1 MFEYFYHSI
10 LRKTVISFGTLF
22 NNIEIRKVDGDS
34 KTISRMK
41 VPLAYGPTQ
50 KFLARIEQQ
59 DADLNKPVQITLP
72 RLSFEMTGIEYAPRR
87 KTSTTQTFKT
97 VPIGEKTATRKVYMP
112 VPYDV
117 KFELSLMAK
126 TNEDALQLVEQVVPY
141 FQPHFTLTVN
151 LIKEIGEKRD
161 IPVILENISMQDD
174 YEGDYS
180 SRRVIVYT
188 LSFTAQTYLFGPI
201 PTDSS
206 GIIKR
211 STIDYMTNMDVK
223 NPRREM
229 RYSVTPRATTDYN
242 DDAVTTLSENVGVED
257 TTIKVVSAS
266 GISKETYININDEE
280 LYVRSKTGNTL
291 RVKRGQDQTVAAE
304 HVAGQAVNLI
314 TSADDDLIEM
324 GDDFGFN
331 ETTSFFQD
339 FKQYSP
345 SQNDDV

>member
-1 MFEYFYHSI
+1 
-10 LRKTVISFGTLF
+10 
-22 NNIEIRKVDGDS
+22 
-34 KTISRMK
+34 
-41 VPLAYGPTQ
+41 
-50 KFLARIEQQ
+50 
-59 DADLNKPVQITLP
+59 
-72 RLSFEMTGIEYAPRR
+72 
-87 KTSTTQTFKT
+87 
-97 VPIGEKTATRKVYMP
+97 MP

-161 IPVILENISMQDD
+161 IPVILDNISMQDD

-188 LSFTAQTYLFGPI
+188 LAFTAQTYLFGPI

-211 STIDYMTNMDVK
+211 STIDYMTNMDTK

-229 RYSVTPRATTDYN
+229 RYAVTPRATTDYN
-242 DDAVTTLSENVGVED
+242 DDAVTTLSENVGLED

-291 RVKRGQDQTVAAE
+291 KVKRGQDQTAVAE
-304 HVAGQAVNLI
+304 HVAGQPVNLI

-345 SQNDDV
+345 SQNEDV